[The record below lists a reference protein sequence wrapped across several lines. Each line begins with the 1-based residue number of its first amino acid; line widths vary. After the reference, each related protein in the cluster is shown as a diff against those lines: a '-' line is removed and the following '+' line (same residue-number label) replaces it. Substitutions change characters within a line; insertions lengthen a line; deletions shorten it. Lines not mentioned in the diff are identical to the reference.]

1 VHEAGHL
8 VIAQWAGVWADAR
21 IWKPENPDPGDRT
34 WTGQVRMRHGELL
47 SLTRHRRAMI
57 GVAGEVANEL
67 RDDPGCSYDVVDG
80 LVMSCFPMSPSD
92 WRMAGA
98 EPEIFEWVDDN
109 EREMERRE
117 NEQARLIKAAKAVVK
132 LLTGRLRP
140 DFDRAAALLELEGR
154 A

>member
-1 VHEAGHL
+1 
-8 VIAQWAGVWADAR
+8 
-21 IWKPENPDPGDRT
+21 
-34 WTGQVRMRHGELL
+34 
-47 SLTRHRRAMI
+47 
-57 GVAGEVANEL
+57 
-67 RDDPGCSYDVVDG
+67 
-80 LVMSCFPMSPSD
+80 
-92 WRMAGA
+92 MAGA

-132 LLTGRLRP
+132 LLTGRIRP